1 MNYFANKSGVSG
13 IREEISADTF
23 VKCEIYWSLD
33 LEKKAIYPGT
43 FDPVHYGHIDLMQRA
58 CAIFDEV
65 IIAVFDHG
73 RPSKTLLFSVEERVA
88 MIKKALNGPYNLHV
102 MPYSGLTVDFAQKVK
117 AQVIIRGL
125 RVFSDFEFE
134 FRMALANQR
143 LAPEIEVVN
152 LITREE
158 HTFLSGTIIRE
169 IASFGGDVSS
179 MVPPHV
185 AKSLEVRLSEGG
197 ANEYT
202 TPFSLRD

>member
-1 MNYFANKSGVSG
+1 MK
-13 IREEISADTF
+13 
-23 VKCEIYWSLD
+23 
-33 LEKKAIYPGT
+33 
-43 FDPVHYGHIDLMQRA
+43 RA
-58 CAIFDEV
+58 CAIFDEL

-73 RPSKTLLFSVEERVA
+73 RPSKTLLFSAKERVA
-88 MIKKALNGPYNLHV
+88 MIEDALNDHTTIKV
-102 MPYSGLTVDFAQKVK
+102 MPYGGLTVDFARQVK

-179 MVPPHV
+179 MGPPEV
-185 AKSLEVRLSEGG
+185 ASALEERLITSGP
-197 ANEYT
+197 NEYT
-202 TPFSLRD
+202 TPVSLRD

>member
-1 MNYFANKSGVSG
+1 MTK
-13 IREEISADTF
+13 R
-23 VKCEIYWSLD
+23 
-33 LEKKAIYPGT
+33 AIYPGT

-73 RPSKTLLFSVEERVA
+73 RPSKTLLFSADERVA
-88 MIKKALNGPYNLHV
+88 MIKEALNGPTNIRV
-102 MPYSGLTVDFAQKVK
+102 MPYGGLTVDFAREVS

-179 MVPPHV
+179 MVPPKV
-185 AKSLEVRLSEGG
+185 ALELEERLIKSG
-197 ANEYT
+197 ATEFT
-202 TPFSLRD
+202 APVSLRD

>member
-1 MNYFANKSGVSG
+1 LTK
-13 IREEISADTF
+13 R
-23 VKCEIYWSLD
+23 
-33 LEKKAIYPGT
+33 AIYPGT
-43 FDPVHYGHIDLMQRA
+43 FDPVHYGHIDLMMRA
-58 CAIFDEV
+58 CAIFDEL

-73 RPSKTLLFSVEERVA
+73 RPSKTLLFSAKERVD
-88 MIKKALNGPYNLHV
+88 MIEDALDSKTNIRVTPYG
-102 MPYSGLTVDFAQKVK
+102 GLTVDFARQVE
-117 AQVIIRGL
+117 AQIIIRGL

-179 MVPPHV
+179 MVPPKV
-185 AKSLEVRLSEGG
+185 ASALEERLITSGV
-197 ANEYT
+197 NEYT
-202 TPFSLRD
+202 TPVSLRD